1 MENKLQYIRDNLSY
15 ADAVGQLAEEAAELC
30 HAALKLERAMRG
42 TNPTPVTKP
51 EAIAKVFEETADVL
65 NALEVMQI
73 YPDMDII
80 QDIRNQK
87 IDRWVERL
95 QEREKHDGN

>member
-1 MENKLQYIRDNLSY
+1 METKLQYIRDNLSY

-51 EAIAKVFEETADVL
+51 EAIQKVFEETADVL
-65 NALEVMQI
+65 NALEVLQI
-73 YPDMDII
+73 YPDTDSIYG
-80 QDIRNQK
+80 IRNK
-87 IDRWVERL
+87 KMDRWIERL
-95 QEREKHDGN
+95 QEREGEA